1 MKNVMDFDK
10 RLERAIE
17 RGQHA
22 RHEKGRQAAEKALS
36 EDDLKSLHTS
46 CRLEL
51 SDHIETLLRQL
62 ADRFPG
68 FQFETIV
75 GEEGWGAKI
84 TRDDIVR
91 SRSHGFDNMYSRL
104 QLVVSPFSDAHIVA
118 LTAKGTIRNKET
130 VRRNHFQFLSQIDM
144 ESFRELIDLWVLEY
158 AERYAAAA

>member
-1 MKNVMDFDK
+1 MNAVMEFEK

-17 RGQHA
+17 RGQQA
-22 RHEKGRQAAEKALS
+22 RHVQGRLAAERALS

-51 SDHIETLLRQL
+51 SDHIESLLRHL

-75 GEEGWGAKI
+75 GKEGWGAKI
-84 TRDDIVR
+84 TRDDIARDR
-91 SRSHGFDNMYSRL
+91 SRGFQTLYSRL
-104 QLVVSPFSDAHIVA
+104 LLVVSPFSDAHIVA

-130 VRRNHFQFLSQIDM
+130 VSRNHFQYLSQVDIY
-144 ESFRELIDLWVLEY
+144 SFRELIDLWVLEY
-158 AERYAAAA
+158 AESYAATA

>member
-1 MKNVMDFDK
+1 MDFEK

-22 RHEKGRQAAEKALS
+22 RHEKGRLAAERALS

-51 SDHIETLLRQL
+51 SDHIEHLLRQL

-75 GEEGWGAKI
+75 GEDGWGAKI
-84 TRDDIVR
+84 TRDDIAR
-91 SRSHGFDNMYSRL
+91 ASGRGYQTLYSRL

-118 LTAKGTIRNKET
+118 LAAKGTIRNKET
-130 VRRNHFQFLSQIDM
+130 VRRNHFQYLSQVDID
-144 ESFRELIDLWVLEY
+144 SFRELIDLWVLEY
-158 AERYAAAA
+158 AEQYAATA

>member
-1 MKNVMDFDK
+1 MNNVMDFEK

-17 RGQHA
+17 RGQNT
-22 RHEKGRQAAEKALS
+22 RHEQGRLAAEKALS
-36 EDDLKSLHTS
+36 EDDLRSLHTS

-51 SDHIETLLRQL
+51 SDHIENCLRQL

-68 FQFETIV
+68 FQYESIV

-84 TRDDIVR
+84 TRDDIAR
-91 SRSHGFDNMYSRL
+91 SPGRGFQSLYSRL

-130 VRRNHFQFLSQIDM
+130 VSRNHFQYLSQVDI
-144 ESFRELIDLWVLEY
+144 ESFRELIDLWILEY
-158 AERYAAAA
+158 AEQYAATA